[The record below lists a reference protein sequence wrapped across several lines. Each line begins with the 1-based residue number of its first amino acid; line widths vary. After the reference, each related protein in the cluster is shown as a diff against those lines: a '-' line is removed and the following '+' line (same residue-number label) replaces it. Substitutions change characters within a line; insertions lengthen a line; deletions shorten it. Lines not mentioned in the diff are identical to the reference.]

1 MDRDRMGNRRA
12 SILATAAVLFG
23 GWACG
28 IADDGKPE
36 SKSKAPQIPQRLPM
50 KTLGGMQFWGDVHF
64 FRGWRIQQNVFTKH
78 FRLLDA
84 DNYRHAAGSLD
95 ECKAAL
101 EKIKK
106 EQKLPPMSGKAVI
119 LIHGIIR
126 SSKSLDW
133 LHKPLEKDGYTVI
146 RFDYPSTRVTIEE
159 SAAHLNSV
167 IRSLKDIEE
176 INFIVHSMG
185 GLVVRASLAK
195 HTDKRIKRMV
205 MVGVP
210 NLGAKMA
217 NQFKSLG
224 LFKAIM
230 GPAGQQL
237 ISGPD
242 APVSK
247 LPTPQFEF
255 AIVAG
260 ARGTENGFNPLIP
273 GDDDGTVSVASTRLP
288 GAADFMTVPVL
299 HSFLMLSERASNGA
313 MHFIKTGRLR
323 EDGEPQPIP
332 KKEKT
337 KVPKPEA
344 TSSADKS
351 S

>member
-1 MDRDRMGNRRA
+1 
-12 SILATAAVLFG
+12 
-23 GWACG
+23 
-28 IADDGKPE
+28 
-36 SKSKAPQIPQRLPM
+36 M

-64 FRGWRIQQNVFTKH
+64 FQGWRIQKNVFTKH
-78 FRLLDA
+78 FRLLDS

-126 SSKSLDW
+126 SSKSLDR
-133 LHKPLEKDGYTVI
+133 LREPLEKDGYTVI
-146 RFDYPSTRVTIEE
+146 CFDYPSTRVTIEE
-159 SAAHLNSV
+159 SGEHLNSV
-167 IRSLKDIEE
+167 MKSLDGIEE

-195 HTDKRIKRMV
+195 HADKRIKRMV
-205 MVGVP
+205 MLGVP

-217 NQFKSLG
+217 DQFKALG
-224 LFKAIM
+224 LFKTIF

-237 ISGPD
+237 VSGPD

-260 ARGTENGFNPLIP
+260 ARGTDNGFNPLIP

-288 GAADFMTVPVL
+288 GATDFMTVPVL
-299 HSFLMLSERASNGA
+299 HSFLMYSERASNGA

-323 EDGEPQPIP
+323 EDGERQPIS

-337 KVPKPEA
+337 KEPKSVPA
-344 TSSADKS
+344 SSAKKS